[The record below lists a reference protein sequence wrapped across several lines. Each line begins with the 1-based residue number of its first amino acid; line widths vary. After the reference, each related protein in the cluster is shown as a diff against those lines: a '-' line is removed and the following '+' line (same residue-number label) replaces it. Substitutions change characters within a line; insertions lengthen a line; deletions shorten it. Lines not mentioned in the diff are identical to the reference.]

1 MILIGKIGVS
11 SCFLILFFFVSC
23 STEDS
28 TTTSVEVPLR
38 LAPNAFIQ
46 GNYQVTVS
54 IAAAD
59 METVTASAKL
69 AGIPGTG
76 VSQRLILKD
85 VVVGQNRQIKIQIW
99 RGGDLVSSKVETVDL
114 VKGEVN
120 SFTIKMDKVNRPK
133 TIISKKDNSKMVLI
147 PSGSFQMGSSWIWF
161 GAAYNFE
168 AGKWEINDVSEGG
181 SLASAKVQV
190 GDYVLTVND
199 LVISSVLNVD
209 EAKEKLKVGDR
220 IKFVV
225 LRDGKKIVLWGE
237 AVADPDET
245 PHEVQIGAFYIDAYE
260 VTLGQYNQF
269 LQETGHAA
277 LPDWVAKYSPTNNHP
292 VIGVNW
298 HDAVAYANWVGKR
311 LPTEAEW
318 EYAAG
323 GGLVSKLYPWGDN
336 RPTGR
341 ECNFADKNA
350 DQILRGFDPPETH
363 ADTSVDDG
371 YQYTAPVGSF
381 PPNGFGLYD
390 VAGNVYEWCSD
401 RYGKDYYKVSPTENP
416 KGPGEGDYRVLR
428 GGCWYSNTN
437 GLRLAD
443 RNDNSPN
450 GRFPNLGFRC
460 VSGLN

>member
-1 MILIGKIGVS
+1 
-11 SCFLILFFFVSC
+11 
-23 STEDS
+23 
-28 TTTSVEVPLR
+28 
-38 LAPNAFIQ
+38 
-46 GNYQVTVS
+46 
-54 IAAAD
+54 AAD

-237 AVADPDET
+237 AVAAPDET

-277 LPDWVAKYSPTNNHP
+277 LP
-292 VIGVNW
+292 
-298 HDAVAYANWVGKR
+298 
-311 LPTEAEW
+311 
-318 EYAAG
+318 
-323 GGLVSKLYPWGDN
+323 
-336 RPTGR
+336 
-341 ECNFADKNA
+341 
-350 DQILRGFDPPETH
+350 
-363 ADTSVDDG
+363 
-371 YQYTAPVGSF
+371 
-381 PPNGFGLYD
+381 
-390 VAGNVYEWCSD
+390 
-401 RYGKDYYKVSPTENP
+401 
-416 KGPGEGDYRVLR
+416 
-428 GGCWYSNTN
+428 
-437 GLRLAD
+437 
-443 RNDNSPN
+443 
-450 GRFPNLGFRC
+450 
-460 VSGLN
+460 